1 MTLKKYAIS
10 LDGLLGHESIIFKL
24 ICSVSERTKNRLNA
38 YSLTSDANV
47 SNILINDIKNKN
59 TSDIQSGNHIN
70 VWVADK
76 DDGSENTL
84 IRPLI
89 ATRVLHTLDKLV
101 ENLQIA
107 EEPILEK
114 PIIAEEPVLEK
125 PIEAQTPKENDSI
138 DFNIT
143 EEEASELAIVHDEIL
158 ENPANKEEPV
168 VANNIELT
176 LVKNK
181 PKATQPK
188 QTGTPHVL
196 VVDDSQSVRKQL
208 ELELDLFDVTV
219 DFADSAEAAFNL
231 LKSNTYQLAL
241 LDVVLPD
248 KDGFQI
254 CKHIKSTIKE
264 TIAIML
270 TGKATQTDKIRGSL
284 AGCDDYL
291 IKPVGRITFQN
302 AVKNY
307 ISLKNTHTAIEA

>member
-1 MTLKKYAIS
+1 MTLKKYTIS

-24 ICSVSERTKNRLNA
+24 ICSVSERTKNRTNA
-38 YSLTSDANV
+38 YGLTSDANA

-59 TSDIQSGNHIN
+59 TSDNQTANHIN

-101 ENLQIA
+101 ENLQIV
-107 EEPILEK
+107 EEPIIKEAIEEQK
-114 PIIAEEPVLEK
+114 PQES
-125 PIEAQTPKENDSI
+125 NSI

-176 LVKNK
+176 LIKNES
-181 PKATQPK
+181 KATRQK

-219 DFADSAEAAFNL
+219 EFADSADAAFSL

-254 CKHIKSTIKE
+254 CKHIKSTSKE

-270 TGKATQTDKIRGSL
+270 TGKATQTDKIKGSL

>member
-1 MTLKKYAIS
+1 MTLKKYTIS

-24 ICSVSERTKNRLNA
+24 ICSVSERTKNRSNA
-38 YSLTSDANV
+38 YALTTDPDS

-59 TSDIQSGNHIN
+59 TSDNQSAKHIN

-76 DDGSENTL
+76 DDGSENT
-84 IRPLI
+84 IARPLI
-89 ATRVLHTLDKLV
+89 ATRVLHTLDKLI
-101 ENLQIA
+101 ESIQF
-107 EEPILEK
+107 EK
-114 PIIAEEPVLEK
+114 DEPVS
-125 PIEAQTPKENDSI
+125 EAVAQEESPSSDNSVDL
-138 DFNIT
+138 NIS

-158 ENPANKEEPV
+158 ENPANKEESIP
-168 VANNIELT
+168 ANNIELT
-176 LVKNK
+176 LVKNEQ
-181 PKATQPK
+181 ANSAIK

-208 ELELDLFDVTV
+208 ELELELFNVAV
-219 DFADSAEAAFNL
+219 DYADTAEAAFNL

-254 CKHIKSTIKE
+254 CKHIKNTSKE

-270 TGKATQTDKIRGSL
+270 TGKASQTDKIKGSL

-302 AVKNY
+302 AVKNF
-307 ISLKNTHTAIEA
+307 ISLKTHIQQLKHKLVEIKEK

>member
-1 MTLKKYAIS
+1 MTLKKYTIS

-24 ICSVSERTKNRLNA
+24 ICSVSERTKNRTNA
-38 YSLTSDANV
+38 YTLSSDAST

-59 TSDIQSGNHIN
+59 TSDNQTGNHIN

-76 DDGSENTL
+76 YDGSENT
-84 IRPLI
+84 ISRPLI
-89 ATRVLHTLDKLV
+89 ATRVLHTLDKLI
-101 ENLQIA
+101 ENLQIV
-107 EEPILEK
+107 EEPTIEYSM
-114 PIIAEEPVLEK
+114 EE
-125 PIEAQTPKENDSI
+125 QTPQENNSS

-168 VANNIELT
+168 AASNIELT
-176 LVKNK
+176 LVKNE
-181 PKATQPK
+181 PKATKQI

-208 ELELDLFDVTV
+208 ELELDLFDVTI
-219 DFADSAEAAFNL
+219 DFADSAETAFNL

-254 CKHIKSTIKE
+254 CKHIKSTSKE

-270 TGKATQTDKIRGSL
+270 TGKATQTDKIKGSL